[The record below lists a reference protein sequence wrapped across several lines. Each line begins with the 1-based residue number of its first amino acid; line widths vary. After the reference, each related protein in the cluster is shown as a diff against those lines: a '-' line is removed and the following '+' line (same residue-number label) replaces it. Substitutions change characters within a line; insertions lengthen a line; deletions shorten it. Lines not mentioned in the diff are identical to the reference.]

1 MPQTQI
7 DSTISYELSHFFGEL
22 TIFAVIVAFVYTF
35 RNILFAKRTAAS
47 KATKSAKIKLN
58 CTHQVEPA
66 GGGRLCSHE
75 NERQA
80 KHCPTVKQDSPPCH
94 VLSHKVES
102 MMNCASRRQSAD
114 ALALYEDLK
123 ATNEKSAW
131 QDALKYGKHRP
142 VDVFNMLVQ
151 CAGRVGQPELV
162 EIFLDE
168 MTSAGIDKPLAF
180 YESTMKMLASAKC
193 YKAAMSVCSRLE
205 ADGLEPSP
213 VTLSCLVSFA
223 VELGDSNRAIS
234 FFNRLSACSTPSI
247 RAYMTILRVY
257 SRCQNWPKS
266 LAVLRDM
273 QNRQAHIDSLV
284 LNTVLSTGVAAGQ
297 LEAAK
302 TLLEEFSLIGI
313 ADVISYNTLM
323 KGLAQQKSGGRAL
336 LLLDQMCRAGVRPN
350 AITFN
355 TAMDA
360 AVRSARLTDAWNVLA
375 RMVDASV
382 APDKFTC
389 TTLMKGLAS
398 GATSHQLG
406 VILDLLRN
414 VRKECD
420 AALCSSLFRSV
431 IEAAAKVNDP
441 HLTARAVAQMRDQQV
456 MLPPQEYQRLLQVL
470 MRDSNLKQG
479 NVIAHQPQ
487 HETMWSISAY

>member
-1 MPQTQI
+1 
-7 DSTISYELSHFFGEL
+7 
-22 TIFAVIVAFVYTF
+22 
-35 RNILFAKRTAAS
+35 
-47 KATKSAKIKLN
+47 
-58 CTHQVEPA
+58 
-66 GGGRLCSHE
+66 
-75 NERQA
+75 
-80 KHCPTVKQDSPPCH
+80 
-94 VLSHKVES
+94 
-102 MMNCASRRQSAD
+102 
-114 ALALYEDLK
+114 
-123 ATNEKSAW
+123 
-131 QDALKYGKHRP
+131 
-142 VDVFNMLVQ
+142 
-151 CAGRVGQPELV
+151 
-162 EIFLDE
+162 
-168 MTSAGIDKPLAF
+168 
-180 YESTMKMLASAKC
+180 
-193 YKAAMSVCSRLE
+193 
-205 ADGLEPSP
+205 
-213 VTLSCLVSFA
+213 VSFA
-223 VELGDSNRAIS
+223 VELGDSDRAIS

-360 AVRSARLTDAWNVLA
+360 AVRSARLTDAWHVLA
-375 RMVDASV
+375 QMVKAGIT
-382 APDKFTC
+382 PDKFTC
-389 TTLMKGLAS
+389 TTLMKGLAI
-398 GATSHQLG
+398 GATSHQLA

-414 VRKECD
+414 LKDECD

-487 HETMWSISAY
+487 HETMWSIRAY

>member
-1 MPQTQI
+1 MSQTQI

-22 TIFAVIVAFVYTF
+22 TVFAVIIAFVFNF
-35 RNILFAKRTAAS
+35 RNVLFGKRAAS
-47 KATKSAKIKLN
+47 NKTLKPSKMKLH
-58 CTHQVEPA
+58 CSEQVEA
-66 GGGRLCSHE
+66 VGGGRICSHE
-75 NERQA
+75 NDRQQ
-80 KHCPTVKQDSPPCH
+80 KHPSTFKQDSVSCH
-94 VLSHKVES
+94 ALSHKIES
-102 MMNCASRRQSAD
+102 MMQCASRRQAAD

-131 QDALKYGKHRP
+131 QDALKFGKHRP
-142 VDVFNMLVQ
+142 VEVFNMLVQ
-151 CAGRVGQPELV
+151 CAGRVRQPELV

-168 MTSAGIDKPLAF
+168 MTSAGIDRPLAF

-193 YKAAMSVCSRLE
+193 YKTAMSVCDRLE

-223 VELGDSNRAIS
+223 VELGDSDRAIS

-266 LAVLRDM
+266 LALLRDM
-273 QNRQAHIDSLV
+273 QNRRAKIDCLV

-302 TLLEEFSLIGI
+302 TLLEEFSHIGI

-323 KGLAQQKSGGRAL
+323 KGLAQQKAGGRAL
-336 LLLDQMCRAGVRPN
+336 SLLDQMCSAGLRPN

-355 TAMDA
+355 TAIDA
-360 AVRSARLTDAWNVLA
+360 AVRSARLTDAWNMLA
-375 RMVDASV
+375 RMVDAGV
-382 APDKFTC
+382 NPDKFTC

-398 GATSHQLG
+398 GATSHQLST
-406 VILDLLRN
+406 ILDLLRN
-414 VRKECD
+414 VREECD
-420 AALCSSLFRSV
+420 AALSSSLFRSV

-441 HLTARAVAQMRDQQV
+441 DLTARAVAQMRDQQV
-456 MLPPQEYQRLLQVL
+456 MLPAQEYQRLLQVL

-479 NVIAHQPQ
+479 NVISHQPQ
-487 HETMWSISAY
+487 YETMRSISAY